1 MKQFKHILYVTEQTV
16 SQAWDIARAVI
27 LAENNQASL
36 TVIDVMSAISDDYRT
51 GTMKSRMKA
60 LEVLVE
66 PYRSRVNITVD
77 VLIGTLFL
85 EAIRAVLRNSYDL
98 VIKTAENPDYTK
110 RMFGSADMH
119 LLRKCPCPLLLLK
132 PSESFLCTSVLAAV
146 DFDPFMTTP
155 LEQALNRD
163 IIDIASSLAHANA
176 VPLHLVHAWEAYA
189 EYAMRVTSDISSE
202 AIKDHVEKQYLL
214 HHNKL
219 RMLGDELRERIG
231 ATAYEQLSLS
241 FHLPKGSAKKL
252 VAALAAE
259 LSADLVVMGTVA
271 RTGISGL
278 IIGNTAETILDQ
290 LECSVLAI
298 KPHGF
303 TTPVRLKD

>member
-1 MKQFKHILYVTEQTV
+1 MKQFKHILYVAEQTV

-36 TVIDVMSAISDDYRT
+36 TVIDVMPAISDEYRSDT
-51 GTMKSRMKA
+51 VKCRMKA

-66 PYRSRVNITVD
+66 PYRSRVTITID
-77 VLIGTLFL
+77 VVIGTLFL
-85 EAIRAVLRNSYDL
+85 ETVRAVLRNSYDL
-98 VIKTAENPDYTK
+98 VVKTAENPEYA
-110 RMFGSADMH
+110 RRLFGSDDMH

-132 PSESFLCTSVLAAV
+132 PSQSFLSTSVLAAV
-146 DFDPFMTTP
+146 DFDPFVTTP
-155 LEQALNRD
+155 SEQALNQD
-163 IIDIASSLAHANA
+163 IIDMASSLALANA
-176 VPLHLVHAWEAYA
+176 VPMHLVHAWEAYA
-189 EYAMRVTSDISSE
+189 ENAMLAISDISSE
-202 AIKDHVEKQYLL
+202 AINDHVEKQYLL
-214 HHNKL
+214 HHDKL
-219 RMLGDELRERIG
+219 HILGDELRERIG
-231 ATAYEQLSLS
+231 ATAYEKLSLN

-290 LECSVLAI
+290 LECSVLAV
-298 KPHGF
+298 KPPGF
-303 TTPVRLKD
+303 TTPVRLED